1 MKPSQP
7 QGPRQ
12 KRTSDPY
19 LDRRSG
25 EDRREVHLLEYFLKG
40 NPDRRHSRER
50 RLNEERRKGYIR
62 INEWSSVCPDAKEI
76 DHNGP
81 YVIDFV

>member
-12 KRTSDPY
+12 KRKSDPY

-25 EDRREVHLLEYFLKG
+25 EDRRKVHLLEYFLKG
-40 NPDRRHSRER
+40 NPDRRNGRER
-50 RLNEERRKGYIR
+50 RQNDERRKGYIR
-62 INEWSSVCPDAKEI
+62 INEWSSVCPDAEEM
-76 DHNGP
+76 DRNGP
-81 YVIDFV
+81 YVIDFA